1 MIRVF
6 IVAAS
11 PLVRCGLEN
20 LLAAPDVSVVGRA
33 SGLDT
38 LAGELLDAEP
48 DAVVFDASGDNP
60 QKDLEELAASNL
72 AGETSMI
79 LLLEHA
85 PPGFVPEAVR
95 AGIRAVLPS
104 QVTAEQ
110 LVAALRAAVE
120 GLILV
125 HPSDVAT
132 LFPAASLAG
141 QPLVELQ
148 EALTPREREVLQ
160 MLASGLANKEIAAKL
175 SISDHTVKFHVASI
189 LGKLGAATRTEAVAL
204 GIRRGLVLL

>member
-11 PLVRCGLEN
+11 PVVRSGLEN
-20 LLAAPDVSVVGRA
+20 LLAARDVAVVGRA
-33 SGLDT
+33 TSLET
-38 LAGELLDAEP
+38 LSGELLDAEP
-48 DAVVFDASGDNP
+48 DAVVFDASNDNP
-60 QKDLEELAASNL
+60 HKVLEELTASNL
-72 AGETSMI
+72 SSDTSII
-79 LLLEHA
+79 LLLDHA
-85 PPGFVPEAVR
+85 PPGFVAEAIR
-95 AGIRAVLPS
+95 AGVRAVLPS

-110 LVAALRAAVE
+110 LGAAVRATVE
-120 GLILV
+120 GLFLL
-125 HPSDVAT
+125 HSSDVQN
-132 LFPAASLAG
+132 LFPAASLAA
-141 QPLVELQ
+141 QPLAELP

>member
-11 PLVRCGLEN
+11 PLARSGLEN
-20 LLAAPDVSVVGRA
+20 ILAARDVSIVGRA
-33 SGLDT
+33 NSGET
-38 LAGELLDAEP
+38 LAAELLDAEP
-48 DAVVFDASGDNP
+48 DAVVFDVFGDNP
-60 QKDLEELAASNL
+60 QKILEELAASNL

-79 LLLEHA
+79 LLLDHA
-85 PPGFVPEAVR
+85 PPGFVAEAMR
-95 AGIRAVLPS
+95 AGVRAVLPS
-104 QVTAEQ
+104 QVAAEQ
-110 LVAALRAAVE
+110 LAAALRATVE
-120 GLILV
+120 GLVLL
-125 HPSDVAT
+125 HPSDVQS
-132 LFPAASLAG
+132 LFPAASLAA
-141 QPLVELQ
+141 QPLAELP

-175 SISDHTVKFHVASI
+175 SISDHTAKFHVASI

>member
-1 MIRVF
+1 MIHVF

-11 PLVRCGLEN
+11 PLARSGLEN
-20 LLAAPDVSVVGRA
+20 LLAARDVSIVGRA
-33 SGLDT
+33 NSLET

-60 QKDLEELAASNL
+60 QKVLEELAASNL
-72 AGETSMI
+72 ASETSMI
-79 LLLEHA
+79 LLLDHA
-85 PPGFVPEAVR
+85 PPGFVAEAMR

-110 LVAALRAAVE
+110 LGAALRATVE
-120 GLILV
+120 GLILL
-125 HPSDVAT
+125 HPSDVQA
-132 LFPAASLAG
+132 LFPAASLAA
-141 QPLVELQ
+141 QPLAELP

-189 LGKLGAATRTEAVAL
+189 LGKFGAATRTEAVAL
-204 GIRRGLVLL
+204 GIRHGLVLL

>member
-11 PLVRCGLEN
+11 PLARSGLET
-20 LLAAPDVSVVGRA
+20 LLAAREVSVVGRA
-33 SGLDT
+33 TSLET
-38 LAGELLDAEP
+38 LAAEALDAEP
-48 DAVVFDASGDNP
+48 DVVVFDVSGDNP
-60 QKDLEELAASNL
+60 LRLLEELVASNL
-72 AGETSMI
+72 ASETSMI
-79 LLLEHA
+79 LLLDHA
-85 PPGFVPEAVR
+85 PSAFVAEAIR
-95 AGIRAVLPS
+95 AGVRAVLPS
-104 QVTAEQ
+104 QITAGQ
-110 LVAALRAAVE
+110 LGAALRATVE

-125 HPSDVAT
+125 HPSDAQT
-132 LFPAASLAG
+132 LFPVASFAA
-141 QPLVELQ
+141 QPLAELP

-189 LGKLGAATRTEAVAL
+189 LGKFGAATRTEAVAL

>member
-11 PLVRCGLEN
+11 PLARSGLEN
-20 LLAAPDVSVVGRA
+20 LLAVRDVAVVGRA
-33 SGLDT
+33 NSVET
-38 LAGELLDAEP
+38 LAGELLGAEP
-48 DAVVFDASGDNP
+48 EAVVFDASGDNP
-60 QKDLEELAASNL
+60 QKVLEELAASNL

-79 LLLEHA
+79 LLLDHA
-85 PPGFVPEAVR
+85 PPGFVAEAMR
-95 AGIRAVLPS
+95 AGVRAVLPS

-110 LVAALRAAVE
+110 LGAALRATVE
-120 GLILV
+120 GLVLL
-125 HPSDVAT
+125 HPSDVQS
-132 LFPAASLAG
+132 LFPAAALAA
-141 QPLVELQ
+141 QPLTELP
-148 EALTPREREVLQ
+148 EALTAREREVLQ

>member
-11 PLVRCGLEN
+11 PVVRSGLEN
-20 LLAAPDVSVVGRA
+20 LLAARDVSVVGRA
-33 SGLDT
+33 TSLET

-48 DAVVFDASGDNP
+48 DAVVFDASSDDP
-60 QKDLEELAASNL
+60 QKVLEELTASNL
-72 AGETSMI
+72 SSDTSII
-79 LLLEHA
+79 LLLDHA
-85 PPGFVPEAVR
+85 PPGFVAEAIR
-95 AGIRAVLPS
+95 AGVRAVLPS

-110 LVAALRAAVE
+110 LGAAVRATAE
-120 GLILV
+120 GLVLL
-125 HPSDVAT
+125 HSSDVQN
-132 LFPAASLAG
+132 LFPAASLAA
-141 QPLVELQ
+141 QPLAELP

-160 MLASGLANKEIAAKL
+160 MLASGLANKEIAARL

-189 LGKLGAATRTEAVAL
+189 LGKLGASTRTEAVAL

>member
-1 MIRVF
+1 VIRVF

-11 PLVRCGLEN
+11 PVVRSGLEN
-20 LLAAPDVSVVGRA
+20 LLAARDVAVVGRA
-33 SGLDT
+33 TSLET
-38 LAGELLDAEP
+38 LSGELLDAEP
-48 DAVVFDASGDNP
+48 DAVVFDASNDNP
-60 QKDLEELAASNL
+60 HKVLEELTASNL
-72 AGETSMI
+72 SSDTSII
-79 LLLEHA
+79 LLLDHA
-85 PPGFVPEAVR
+85 PPGFVAEAIR
-95 AGIRAVLPS
+95 AGVRAVLPS

-110 LVAALRAAVE
+110 LGAAVRATVE
-120 GLILV
+120 GLFLL
-125 HPSDVAT
+125 HSSDVQN
-132 LFPAASLAG
+132 LFPAASLAA
-141 QPLVELQ
+141 QPLAELP